1 MRRTLILAICAAGL
15 LLGGTVWGQTRVWTD
30 SVGARITLHGT
41 PRRVVSLAPSLT
53 EDIFTVGGGAQ
64 LVGDTTY
71 CVHPAAARTKVKVGS
86 MLQPSAEIIV
96 RLHPDLVLATQDG
109 DSAVSI
115 ARLKQLGIPVYTFG
129 PSNSYAAIR
138 QNFLT
143 MGAMLGHA
151 VTAQAEM
158 RALDAQL
165 ANIRQK
171 LAERPAP
178 RVFLQLGAGSLYT
191 ANRQTFL
198 NDLLQAAGAVNI
210 MANLPVRYP
219 QVAREAVIAA
229 NPDAIL
235 VTLDASPAMSA
246 RAAADWS
253 RFGQMRAVQQ
263 RRIFAVNAD
272 LFNLPTPMT
281 YLAAVCATVHRLDP
295 QVGIHCSEE
304 GPQ

>member
-1 MRRTLILAICAAGL
+1 MRRTFILAICAAGL
-15 LLGGTVWGQTRVWTD
+15 LLGGKLWGQTRVWTD
-30 SVGARITLHGT
+30 SVGTRITLHGT
-41 PRRVVSLAPSLT
+41 PRRVISLAPSLT
-53 EDIFTVGGGAQ
+53 EDIFAVGAGAQ
-64 LVGDTTY
+64 LVGDTNY

-109 DSAVSI
+109 DSAVSV
-115 ARLKQLGIPVYTFG
+115 AGLKRLGIQVYTFG
-129 PSNSYAAIR
+129 PSSSYAAIR

-143 MGAMLGHA
+143 LGAMLGHA
-151 VTAQAEM
+151 ASAQAKM
-158 RALDAQL
+158 RAVDAHL
-165 ANIRQK
+165 ASIRQK
-171 LAERPAP
+171 LMGRREP

-191 ANRQTFL
+191 ANRRTFL
-198 NDLLQAAGAVNI
+198 NDILQSAGAVNV

-253 RFGQMRAVQQ
+253 RFGQMRAVKQH
-263 RRIFAVNAD
+263 RVFAVNAD

-281 YLAAVCATVHRLDP
+281 YWAAVCATVHQLDP
-295 QVGIHCSEE
+295 QAGIHCSEE
-304 GPQ
+304 EPQ